1 MDLQIKGG
9 FQFESETDTETIPK
23 LLKMIYDSRTDDDL
37 AFREL
42 VELAVQQLVSRYWT
56 STQFWCCIVKQT
68 EPVHMFMHIHCCV
81 CNDYSDPV
89 WEYHDRWYYT

>member
-42 VELAVQQLVSRYWT
+42 VELAVQQLVSRY
-56 STQFWCCIVKQT
+56 
-68 EPVHMFMHIHCCV
+68 
-81 CNDYSDPV
+81 
-89 WEYHDRWYYT
+89 